1 MPLCTWIKAN
11 DDSLSDVIVV
21 RKQFFMSLIPPND
34 LSHVTYVGDM
44 EDPDDGTN
52 AMIQVLARLLK
63 GGLVS

>member
-1 MPLCTWIKAN
+1 
-11 DDSLSDVIVV
+11 
-21 RKQFFMSLIPPND
+21 MSLIPPND